1 MAEIQITINGIKVVA
16 FEGQT
21 IVEAAKKAGQYI
33 PTLCHLDGLKP
44 FGVCR
49 ICVVKVDSGSG
60 LIPACNTKV
69 YDGMS
74 VITEDADI
82 LSARRNILRL
92 LLSNHPN
99 ACIVCEKNGIC
110 ELEALAYRYLPAG
123 GILSGWSRAN
133 SNYPIE
139 DNNPLIEWDRNKCIM
154 CNRCVR
160 TCNEI
165 VVRGAIG
172 YDPVRGF
179 AAVADIPRDKDST
192 LADCELC
199 GQCIAACP
207 TGALVGKREKLC
219 GRNWDLKKVRTT
231 CPYCG
236 TGCNIDLYVNPKT
249 KKVVKAAG
257 SKDGPVNWGRTC
269 VKGRFGYEFIH
280 SPERITTPLIKKDGR
295 FVPAS
300 WNAAYDHIAA
310 NFNKIKESYG
320 PDSLGVF
327 ACSRSVNEDNY
338 LLTKLARAV
347 FGTNNIDNCARVCHA
362 PSVAGLS
369 AVFGTGAATNSFD
382 QIYGGDVLFVTGSNT
397 TEAHPIIGMNIKRA
411 VKNGAKLI
419 VADPRRIEL
428 VKNADYFLPLRP
440 GTNVALFN
448 GLMHVIVKEGLHD
461 LDFINKRTK
470 GFDAFAKNL
479 EKFTPE
485 YAARITGVSPSMIVE
500 AARMLGK
507 AKNLMIY
514 YSLGITEHAWGT
526 QGVMSLGH
534 LALLT
539 GSVGRPSTGVNVLR
553 GQNNVQGACDM
564 GALPDIF
571 IGYQKVA
578 DPAVRAKFE
587 KAWGAKMPDKPGL
600 RSTEMLGMMADK
612 RIRGFFILGEDPA
625 HTDPNIT
632 HIRKN
637 LEALDFLVVQDMFM
651 TETAKFAHVIL
662 PASSFAEQNGTYA
675 NGERRI
681 QLVNQAVL
689 PLSGKE
695 NWRIICEVM
704 ESMGYDGPKYGHASE
719 IFDEMTKVADHFIGG
734 CTWEGMR
741 ENGIQWPCPT
751 GSQGTATMYTD
762 RFSHPDGMGVFT
774 PIDFKEPSEWPDAE
788 YGFILSTGRRREHY
802 NNGSMTRRTGIYKV
816 WDHETVEINPHDA
829 SRLDIIDGETVKVVS
844 RRGEVSVKAKVT
856 EKSPIGTVWM
866 SFHYQDVLTNIVT
879 NDTFDSVVKCPEY
892 KVCAVK
898 VEKVAILCR

>member
-1 MAEIQITINGIKVVA
+1 MAEIQITINGAKVVA
-16 FEGQT
+16 EEGQT

-44 FGVCR
+44 FGACR
-49 ICVVKVDSGSG
+49 MCVVKVDSASG

-69 YDGMS
+69 YAGMS
-74 VITEDADI
+74 VTTDDEDI
-82 LSARRNILRL
+82 LSARRGVLRL

-99 ACIVCEKNGIC
+99 ACMVCEKNGRC
-110 ELEALAYRYLPAG
+110 ELEALAYKYLPAG
-123 GILSGWSRAN
+123 EIVSDWGRAKA
-133 SNYPIE
+133 NYPIE

-160 TCNEI
+160 ACNEI

-179 AAVADIPRDKDST
+179 AAAADVPRDKDST

-207 TGALVGKREKLC
+207 TGALVGKREKRC
-219 GRNWDLKKVRTT
+219 GRNGELKVVRTT

-236 TGCNIDLYVNPKT
+236 TGCNIDLYVNSRANR
-249 KKVVKAAG
+249 VVKAAG

-269 VKGRFGYEFIH
+269 VKGRFGYEFVH
-280 SPERITTPLIKKDGR
+280 SPERITTPLIKKGGQ

-300 WNAAYDHIAA
+300 WDEAYGLIAEK
-310 NFNKIKESYG
+310 FKEIKEQYG

-382 QIYGGDVLFVTGSNT
+382 QVYGGDVLFVAGSNT

-411 VKNGAKLI
+411 VKEGAKLI
-419 VADPRRIEL
+419 VADPRKIEL
-428 VKNADYFLPLRP
+428 VKHADHFLPLRP
-440 GTNVALFN
+440 GTNVALFS

-461 LDFINKRTK
+461 RGFIEKRTK
-470 GFDAFAKNL
+470 GFEAFAKNL
-479 EKFTPE
+479 EKFTPG
-485 YAARITGVSPSMIVE
+485 YTARITGVSPSMVVE
-500 AARMLGK
+500 AARMLGR

-578 DPAVRAKFE
+578 DPKVRAKFE
-587 KAWGAKMPDKPGL
+587 KAWGAKMPSNPGL
-600 RSTEMLGMMADK
+600 RSTDMLGMMADK
-612 RIRGFFILGEDPA
+612 RIRGFYILGEDPA
-625 HTDPNIT
+625 HTDPNIA

-637 LEALDFLVVQDMFM
+637 LGALDFLVVQEMFM
-651 TETAKFAHVIL
+651 TETAKLAHVIL
-662 PASSFAEQNGTYA
+662 PASSFAEQDGTYA

-681 QLVNQAVL
+681 QLVNQAVA

-695 NWRIICEVM
+695 NWRIICDVM
-704 ESMGYDGPKYGHASE
+704 ESMGYSGPKYSHASE
-719 IFDEMTKVADHFIGG
+719 IFDEMARVADHFIGG

-741 ENGIQWPCPT
+741 ENGIQWPCPK
-751 GSQGTATMYTD
+751 GSKGTATMYTEK
-762 RFSHPDGMGVFT
+762 FSHPDGLGVFT

-829 SRLDIIDGETVKVVS
+829 FRLDIIDGEMVKVVS

-856 EKSPIGTVWM
+856 EKSPMGTVWM
-866 SFHYQDVLTNIVT
+866 SFHYQDVLTNTVT

-898 VEKVAILCR
+898 VEKIAQA